1 MQFEPRLGPISVLQ
15 SLRAANFRSRRR
27 IPCRSSWRSLAP
39 QIGLKRWRGA
49 RVRWS
54 SRDVVSGVERTRDR
68 RPGIVAPLRERG
80 RLTRRP
86 SLSFAKTASDSVDGR
101 PVMLVT
107 GPAGDETG
115 RAGVPGGAVGI
126 LERATEGDGAWRW
139 DESELT
145 KRERRAG
152 VAAKPPPVIAGE
164 CRSLGADVARAR
176 DPHGRPRALPPATHR
191 LRGARALVG
200 AAFHRPA
207 RLHLHAARSPGVV
220 APLQGRRAP
229 EPLLP
234 PERLPL
240 VPGRRLGIRDRELIG
255 LDNLMWGSDY
265 PHTESTFPRSRKIL
279 ERILDGVPPA
289 ERRKIT
295 SVNAA
300 RLYDCD
306 LD

>member
-1 MQFEPRLGPISVLQ
+1 MASRPKPGQRARFTGASISE
-15 SLRAANFRSRRR
+15 S
-27 IPCRSSWRSLAP
+27 P
-39 QIGLKRWRGA
+39 
-49 RVRWS
+49 
-54 SRDVVSGVERTRDR
+54 RDVVSRVERTRDR
-68 RPGIVAPLRERG
+68 RAGIVAPPRERG

-86 SLSFAKTASDSVDGR
+86 SLSFAKTASDSVGGR

-145 KRERRAG
+145 KRERRAV
-152 VAAKPPPVIAGE
+152 VAAKPPPVVAGE

-240 VPGRRLGIRDRELIG
+240 VPGRRSRHPRSRAYRPRQSHVGLGLPAHGVDV
-255 LDNLMWGSDY
+255 
-265 PHTESTFPRSRKIL
+265 PASRKIL
-279 ERILDGVPPA
+279 ERILDGVPTA

-295 SVNAA
+295 RVNAA
-300 RLYDCD
+300 RLYDFD

>member
-1 MQFEPRLGPISVLQ
+1 
-15 SLRAANFRSRRR
+15 
-27 IPCRSSWRSLAP
+27 
-39 QIGLKRWRGA
+39 
-49 RVRWS
+49 
-54 SRDVVSGVERTRDR
+54 
-68 RPGIVAPLRERG
+68 
-80 RLTRRP
+80 
-86 SLSFAKTASDSVDGR
+86 
-101 PVMLVT
+101 MLVT

-145 KRERRAG
+145 KRERRAV

-164 CRSLGADVARAR
+164 CRSLGADVAGAR
-176 DPHGRPRALPPATHR
+176 NPHGRPRALPPATHR

-229 EPLLP
+229 GPLLP

-240 VPGRRLGIRDRELIG
+240 VPGRRSGG
-255 LDNLMWGSDY
+255 GSGAGERG
-265 PHTESTFPRSRKIL
+265 PLNRVTPARGAPPSRRSVAGACKGRAAIPRASASPRSRRDDVTVCREREEPVRL
-279 ERILDGVPPA
+279 EESVRERVALEGLPRLPASALRVGVVEPVD
-289 ERRKIT
+289 EMRRPREL
-295 SVNAA
+295 VLRGADA
-300 RLYDCD
+300 
-306 LD
+306 